1 MKYITDKEIAV
12 KCYDDA
18 VAIAETL
25 MANHYVVMLSKEE
38 NVYII
43 NYIYS
48 EYCDRN
54 EVVFIDREEMEDMVF
69 DN

>member
-48 EYCDRN
+48 EDCNRN
-54 EVVFIDREEMEDMVF
+54 DVVFIDREEMEDMIF
-69 DN
+69 DD

>member
-18 VAIAETL
+18 VAITETL

-54 EVVFIDREEMEDMVF
+54 DVVFIDREEMEDMVF

>member
-54 EVVFIDREEMEDMVF
+54 DVVFIDREEMEDMVF